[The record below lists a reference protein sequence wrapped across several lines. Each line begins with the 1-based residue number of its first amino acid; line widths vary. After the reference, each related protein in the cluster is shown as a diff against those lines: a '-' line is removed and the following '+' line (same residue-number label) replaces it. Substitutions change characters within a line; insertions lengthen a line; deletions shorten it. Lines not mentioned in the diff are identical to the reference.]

1 MSNFKSTWSSN
12 KLVKD
17 SSSFWMSDSWF
28 DDTDPLTGEVIEKDN
43 TADLIKLSAYRR
55 AVSNFVNIVTG
66 DNVPVKFSNTD
77 SYTDGKTVWIAA
89 KLDDKNFDANVGLAL
104 HEGSHIK
111 YSDFDV
117 LKGLESACD
126 KRFGREDDRWGNRY
140 APYEL
145 KMAVKNIINY
155 IEDRRIDNLVYK
167 SAPGYQGYYQSM
179 YKKYFYSK
187 VIDKAL
193 KSSDMRDET
202 WESYEFRLI
211 NLHNPNTD
219 IDALKGLREIY
230 KLIGL
235 GSISRLQT
243 TDDVQEV
250 AFQVMDVITK
260 YVDFYTEED
269 EDGDSQGGSD
279 GESGD
284 GDENQMSGGGSSDEG
299 GSSEGLDFDNPEDG
313 DGGSSD
319 GNADLDSLSDHQ
331 KRQLQNAVKKQKKF
345 MDGNIQKKKMSK
357 KNLQTMNQLE
367 ESGSSLESVEYDREY
382 GGTKKVEVI
391 KVKKLTD
398 SIVESHSLPIISY
411 RKDNHK
417 EAVDD
422 GIRLGTL
429 LGKKLQVRSESRTTK
444 FTRQK
449 NGRIDKRLLSEL
461 GFNDGGNVFY
471 STQTDEYNKA
481 ILRIS
486 IDASGSMGGQKIA
499 SAITCATA
507 ICKAASMIE
516 NLDVVV
522 DMRSTLNS
530 GSGYSR
536 RASNYYP
543 LVVVVYDS
551 RVDKFIKVKKHFPAL
566 SSAGTTPE
574 GLCFEAI
581 MSDMVESNRGI
592 DSYFLNFSDGMPMYS
607 DDNVYYCGSEAVQQT
622 KKAVQKMEM
631 MGIGILSYFITG
643 GYSSD
648 SELQDFKKMY
658 GSGAQNI
665 DVNNVVQV
673 ARTMNQLFLEK

>member
-1 MSNFKSTWSSN
+1 MSNFKTTWSSN
-12 KLVKD
+12 KLVND

-117 LKGLESACD
+117 LKGLSDRVD
-126 KRFGREDDRWGNRY
+126 KRYGKVDDRWGNKY
-140 APYEL
+140 APQEL

-155 IEDRRIDNLVYK
+155 IEDRRIDTLVYR

-211 NLHNPNTD
+211 NLHNSNTD
-219 IDALKGLREIY
+219 LNALKGLRKIY
-230 KLIGL
+230 QMIGL
-235 GSISRLQT
+235 GSITRLKD
-243 TDDVQEV
+243 TDEV
-250 AFQVMDVITK
+250 ESLAFQVMDEILK
-260 YVDFYTEED
+260 YIPSFDEED
-269 EDGDSQGGSD
+269 EDGGSQGSD
-279 GESGD
+279 D
-284 GDENQMSGGGSSDEG
+284 GDQGEDGDNEMSGGSSEG

-331 KRQLQNAVKKQKKF
+331 KRQLENAVKKQKKF
-345 MDGNIQKKKMSK
+345 MDGKIQKKKMTK

-367 ESGSSLESVEYDREY
+367 ESGSSLESVEYDNGY
-382 GGTKKVEVI
+382 GGKKVEVI

-398 SIVESHSLPIISY
+398 SIVKENSLPIISY
-411 RKDNHK
+411 NKENHLD
-417 EAVDD
+417 AVND

-444 FTRQK
+444 YTRQK

-461 GFNDGGNVFY
+461 GFNNGGNVFF
-471 STQTDEYNKA
+471 STLTDEYNPA

-486 IDASGSMGGQKIA
+486 IDASGSMGGAKIA

-551 RVDKFIKVKKHFPAL
+551 RVDKFVKVKKHFPAL

-581 MSDMVESNRGI
+581 MDDMVESNRGI

-607 DDNVYYCGSEAVQQT
+607 DDNVYYSGETAVLQT
-622 KKAVQKMEM
+622 KKAVQKMTN

-643 GYSSD
+643 NYSSEH
-648 SELQDFKKMY
+648 ELQDFKKMY
-658 GSGAQNI
+658 GSGAENI
-665 DVNNVVQV
+665 DVSNVTQV
-673 ARTMNQLFLEK
+673 ARTMNKLFLDK

>member
-1 MSNFKSTWSSN
+1 
-12 KLVKD
+12 
-17 SSSFWMSDSWF
+17 
-28 DDTDPLTGEVIEKDN
+28 
-43 TADLIKLSAYRR
+43 
-55 AVSNFVNIVTG
+55 
-66 DNVPVKFSNTD
+66 
-77 SYTDGKTVWIAA
+77 
-89 KLDDKNFDANVGLAL
+89 
-104 HEGSHIK
+104 
-111 YSDFDV
+111 
-117 LKGLESACD
+117 
-126 KRFGREDDRWGNRY
+126 
-140 APYEL
+140 
-145 KMAVKNIINY
+145 
-155 IEDRRIDNLVYK
+155 
-167 SAPGYQGYYQSM
+167 M

-211 NLHNPNTD
+211 NLHNSNTD
-219 IDALKGLREIY
+219 LDALKGLRKIY
-230 KLIGL
+230 QMIGL
-235 GSISRLQT
+235 GSITRLKN
-243 TDDVQEV
+243 TDDVESL
-250 AFQVMDVITK
+250 AFQVMDEILK
-260 YVDFYTEED
+260 YIPSFDEED
-269 EDGDSQGGSD
+269 EDGGSQGSD
-279 GESGD
+279 D
-284 GDENQMSGGGSSDEG
+284 GDQGENGDNEMSG
-299 GSSEGLDFDNPEDG
+299 GSSEGGSSKGLDFDKPEDG

-319 GNADLDSLSDHQ
+319 GNADLDSLSNHQ
-331 KRQLQNAVKKQKKF
+331 KRQLENAVKKQKKF
-345 MDGNIQKKKMSK
+345 MDGQIQKKKMTK

-367 ESGSSLESVEYDREY
+367 ESGSSLESVEYDRQY
-382 GGTKKVEVI
+382 GGSQKVEVI

-398 SIVESHSLPIISY
+398 SIVESKSLPIISY

-530 GSGYSR
+530 GNGYSRR

-607 DDNVYYCGSEAVQQT
+607 DDKVYYCGSEAVQQT

-658 GSGAQNI
+658 GNGAQNI

>member
-1 MSNFKSTWSSN
+1 MTHS
-12 KLVKD
+12 
-17 SSSFWMSDSWF
+17 
-28 DDTDPLTGEVIEKDN
+28 
-43 TADLIKLSAYRR
+43 
-55 AVSNFVNIVTG
+55 
-66 DNVPVKFSNTD
+66 
-77 SYTDGKTVWIAA
+77 
-89 KLDDKNFDANVGLAL
+89 
-104 HEGSHIK
+104 
-111 YSDFDV
+111 
-117 LKGLESACD
+117 
-126 KRFGREDDRWGNRY
+126 
-140 APYEL
+140 
-145 KMAVKNIINY
+145 
-155 IEDRRIDNLVYK
+155 
-167 SAPGYQGYYQSM
+167 
-179 YKKYFYSK
+179 
-187 VIDKAL
+187 
-193 KSSDMRDET
+193 
-202 WESYEFRLI
+202 
-211 NLHNPNTD
+211 
-219 IDALKGLREIY
+219 KGLREIY

-235 GSISRLQT
+235 GSISRLKT
-243 TDDVQEV
+243 TEDVQEV
-250 AFQVMDVITK
+250 VFKVMDVITK
-260 YVDFYTEED
+260 YVDFYKEED

-331 KRQLQNAVKKQKKF
+331 KRQLENAVKKQKKF
-345 MDGNIQKKKMSK
+345 MDGQIQKKKMTK

-367 ESGSSLESVEYDREY
+367 ESGSSLESVEYDRQY
-382 GGTKKVEVI
+382 GGTQKVEVI

-398 SIVESHSLPIISY
+398 SIVESSSLPIISY

-530 GSGYSR
+530 GNGYSR

-607 DDNVYYCGSEAVQQT
+607 DDKVYYCGSEAVQQT

-673 ARTMNQLFLEK
+673 RTMNQLFLEK

>member
-1 MSNFKSTWSSN
+1 MSNFKSSWSSD
-12 KLVKD
+12 KLVND
-17 SSSFWMSDSWF
+17 SSSFWMGDSWF

-117 LKGLESACD
+117 LKGLEGKCD
-126 KRFGREDDRWGNRY
+126 KKYGKVDDRWGNKY
-140 APYEL
+140 APHKL

-155 IEDRRIDNLVYK
+155 IEDRRIDTLVYR

-187 VIDKAL
+187 IIDKAL
-193 KSSDMRDET
+193 KASDMRDET

-211 NLHNPNTD
+211 NLHNQNTD
-219 IDALKGLREIY
+219 LDALKGLREIY
-230 KLIGL
+230 QLIGL
-235 GSISRLQT
+235 GSITRLNT
-243 TDDVQEV
+243 TNEV
-250 AFQVMDVITK
+250 EVLAFRVMDVILK
-260 YVDFYTEED
+260 YVSFEEPED
-269 EDGDSQGGSD
+269 EDGDSQNGDGS
-279 GESGD
+279 EEKD
-284 GDENQMSGGGSSDEG
+284 GDENEMSGGSSDDG
-299 GSSEGLDFDNPEDG
+299 GSSEGLDFDNPQESDG
-313 DGGSSD
+313 DSSD
-319 GNADLDSLSDHQ
+319 GNSDLDSLTDNQ
-331 KRQLQNAVKKQKKF
+331 KRQLQNALKKQQKF
-345 MDGNIQKKKMSK
+345 MDGKIQKKKITK
-357 KNLQTMNQLE
+357 KNAQTMNQLE
-367 ESGSSLESVEYDREY
+367 ESGSSLESVEFDNEY
-382 GGTKKVEVI
+382 GSGKKVEVI

-398 SIVESHSLPIISY
+398 SIVKEGSLPIVSY
-411 RKDNHK
+411 NKENNKD
-417 EAVDD
+417 AVDD

-449 NGRIDKRLLSEL
+449 NGRIDKRLLAEL
-461 GFNDGGNVFY
+461 GFNNGGNVFF
-471 STQTDEYNKA
+471 STMTDEYNPA

-486 IDASGSMGGQKIA
+486 IDASGSMGGEKIA
-499 SAITCATA
+499 NAITCATA

-516 NLDVVV
+516 SLDVVV
-522 DMRSTLNS
+522 DLRSTINS
-530 GSGYSR
+530 GNGYSR
-536 RASNYYP
+536 RSSNYYP

-566 SSAGTTPE
+566 CSAGTTPE

-607 DDNVYYCGSEAVQQT
+607 DDTIYYHGETAIQQT
-622 KKAVQKMEM
+622 KKAVKKMEM

-643 GYSSD
+643 RYESA
-648 SELQDFKKMY
+648 SELRDFKKMY
-658 GSGAQNI
+658 GSGAETI
-665 DVNNVVQV
+665 DVSNVVQV
-673 ARTMNQLFLEK
+673 ARTMNQLFLSK

>member
-12 KLVKD
+12 KLIND
-17 SSSFWMSDSWF
+17 SSSFWMSDTWF
-28 DDTDPLTGEVIEKDN
+28 DDTDPLTGEVLEKDN
-43 TADLIKLSAYRR
+43 TADLIKLAAYRR

-111 YSDFDV
+111 YSDFDILQE
-117 LKGLESACD
+117 LKGRVNEKYGKYD
-126 KRFGREDDRWGNRY
+126 DNYGRKI
-140 APYEL
+140 APQEL
-145 KMAVKNIINY
+145 SVAVKNIINY

-167 SAPGYQGYYQSM
+167 SAPGYRGYYQSM
-179 YKKYFYSK
+179 YKKFFYSK
-187 VIDKAL
+187 IIDKAL

-211 NLHNPNTD
+211 NLHNEN
-219 IDALKGLREIY
+219 IDLTALKGLREIY

-235 GSISRLQT
+235 GSINRLQNT
-243 TDDVQEV
+243 EEVQDL
-250 AFQVMDVITK
+250 AFKVMDVVLKNVTFK
-260 YVDFYTEED
+260 DEEMD
-269 EDGDSQGGSD
+269 DGSQSGSD
-279 GESGD
+279 GDQGDDGDNEMSGD
-284 GDENQMSGGGSSDEG
+284 SSEG

-319 GNADLDSLSDHQ
+319 GDSDLDSLTDNQ
-331 KRQLQNAVKKQKKF
+331 KKQLGNAIKKQKKF
-345 MDGNIQKKKMSK
+345 MDGKLQKKKMTK
-357 KNLQTMNQLE
+357 KNLQTMNSLE
-367 ESGSSLESVEYDREY
+367 ESGSSLESVEYENEY
-382 GGTKKVEVI
+382 GNTKKVEVI

-398 SIVESHSLPIISY
+398 TIVSEKTLPIISY
-411 RKDNHK
+411 RKDNHQD
-417 EAVDD
+417 AVND

-444 FTRQK
+444 YTRQK

-461 GFNDGGNVFY
+461 GFNDGGNVFF
-471 STQTDEYNKA
+471 STQVDEYNPA

-486 IDASGSMGGQKIA
+486 IDASGSMGGEKLG

-522 DMRSTLNS
+522 DLRSTMNS
-530 GSGYSR
+530 GGGYYSR
-536 RASNYYP
+536 RSSSYYP

-566 SSAGTTPE
+566 SSSGTTPE

-581 MSDMVESNRGI
+581 MSDMVETNRGI

-607 DDNVYYCGSEAVQQT
+607 DDETYYTGQSAVNQT
-622 KKAVQKMEM
+622 RKVVNKMVN

-643 GYSSD
+643 AYGDDNS
-648 SELQDFKKMY
+648 LRDFKKMY
-658 GSGAQNI
+658 GSGAESI
-665 DVNNVVQV
+665 DVSNVTQV
-673 ARTMNQLFLEK
+673 ARTMNQLFLDK